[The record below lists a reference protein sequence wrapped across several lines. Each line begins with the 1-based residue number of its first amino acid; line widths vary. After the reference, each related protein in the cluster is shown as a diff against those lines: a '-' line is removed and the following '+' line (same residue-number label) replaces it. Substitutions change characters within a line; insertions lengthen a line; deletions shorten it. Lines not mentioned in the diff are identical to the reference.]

1 MRVKNL
7 ALQKP
12 ASAFSE
18 GRWYLDT
25 PLLKGLVGRAFD
37 EDEPDAVDG
46 HTREEVSNREE
57 HQGCNVSQGCGPYF
71 FPPSLPPQGGRKGTG
86 EIIVFKQD
94 L

>member
-7 ALQKP
+7 AHQRP
-12 ASAFSE
+12 ASAFSG

-25 PLLKGLVGRAFD
+25 PPFQRLVGRVVV

-46 HTREEVSNREE
+46 YTREEVLSRKR
-57 HQGCNVSQGCGPYF
+57 HRVVMFLKDVGHIF
-71 FPPSLPPQGGRKGTG
+71 FRPPSPPQGGRKGTG
-86 EIIVFKQD
+86 KIIVVKQD